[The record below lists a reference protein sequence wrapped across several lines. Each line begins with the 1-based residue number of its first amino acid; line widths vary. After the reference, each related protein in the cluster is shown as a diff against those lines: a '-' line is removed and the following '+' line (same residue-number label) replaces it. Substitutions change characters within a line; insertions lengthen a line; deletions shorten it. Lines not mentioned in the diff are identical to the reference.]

1 MLTKLYQNIPSKH
14 QISFL
19 AYNILYDAIMNNT
32 IDMHHHLVV
41 AHKHLAERPIQ
52 HSLLVVKAIRTV
64 DYIYYLKLMKTAP
77 KYSRFLMEIHLPAGT
92 PPGQWNHC
100 NRSDRFKSK
109 STCHP
114 THVLLACFL
123 TNKSKYSTRLVP
135 ANRSVCH
142 SRFFGM
148 DLPLDL

>member
-41 AHKHLAERPIQ
+41 AHKHLTERPIQ

-77 KYSRFLMEIHLPAGT
+77 KYSRFLMEIHLPAM
-92 PPGQWNHC
+92 QRHML
-100 NRSDRFKSK
+100 KS
-109 STCHP
+109 
-114 THVLLACFL
+114 LLC
-123 TNKSKYSTRLVP
+123 S
-135 ANRSVCH
+135 
-142 SRFFGM
+142 FFPSIEVAQ
-148 DLPLDL
+148 LAVSLK